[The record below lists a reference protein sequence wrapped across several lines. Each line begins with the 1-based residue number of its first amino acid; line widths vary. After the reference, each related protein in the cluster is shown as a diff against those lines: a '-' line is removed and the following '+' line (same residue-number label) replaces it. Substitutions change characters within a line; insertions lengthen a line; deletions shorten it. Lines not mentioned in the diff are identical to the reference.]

1 LWELLDKPV
10 GSTAEVIDS
19 DTASPYFIPDLYGSY
34 RLRCTTN
41 GGGPNNISTL
51 ICAVLYDAA
60 GAPFNSLR
68 FLPAFGENEGED
80 NFEGQTRG
88 YSATF
93 EALERDTSVRLS
105 RLESLEGG
113 HIIQDPAGAEVT
125 DEQYLQFV
133 GDAVAVTDDS
143 TNRRT
148 VVTIS
153 GGGHT
158 VEDSTGTPMTQRHGL
173 EFDGPVDV
181 TDDAV
186 HDKTIVTIPADAA
199 AIVASMRTI
208 GTGSLQACA
217 GDDGRLS
224 DARAPTG
231 HASTHNAGSGDA
243 LDIDSAAATGSL
255 RTLGTSST
263 SACAGNDSRLSDAR
277 APTGTAGGNLSGSYP
292 DPVVAKLQSVDV
304 DTTAPLTGKFLEYNG
319 THWTP
324 NFLPSYRFTI
334 NSSPVSTVEN
344 VGTEMVAGACYFNL
358 SKLAGITSTS
368 KKIWFRAIASAS
380 SADRTTTVDLYD
392 LNGIT
397 VGGIG
402 QVSGSP
408 LTTSAVVPTF
418 LEVDLTGVLDGR
430 GAGILEVRLSLA
442 VAAVGYVGTLYTAYL
457 EVEW

>member
-1 LWELLDKPV
+1 MSGARFAIDQSRPDSSSYGTPGVARKDLWLTWAVRPVPASPTGNISYLWELLDKPV

-105 RLESLEGG
+105 RLES
-113 HIIQDPAGAEVT
+113 
-125 DEQYLQFV
+125 
-133 GDAVAVTDDS
+133 
-143 TNRRT
+143 
-148 VVTIS
+148 
-153 GGGHT
+153 
-158 VEDSTGTPMTQRHGL
+158 
-173 EFDGPVDV
+173 
-181 TDDAV
+181 
-186 HDKTIVTIPADAA
+186 
-199 AIVASMRTI
+199 
-208 GTGSLQACA
+208 
-217 GDDGRLS
+217 
-224 DARAPTG
+224 
-231 HASTHNAGSGDA
+231 
-243 LDIDSAAATGSL
+243 
-255 RTLGTSST
+255 
-263 SACAGNDSRLSDAR
+263 R